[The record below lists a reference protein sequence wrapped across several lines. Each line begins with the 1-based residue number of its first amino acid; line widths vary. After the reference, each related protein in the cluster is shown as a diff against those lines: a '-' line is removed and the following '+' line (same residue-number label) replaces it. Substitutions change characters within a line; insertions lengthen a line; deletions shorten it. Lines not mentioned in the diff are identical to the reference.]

1 VAVSK
6 WADHLPL
13 ERQVKRMRR
22 AGLKVDSQT
31 LWDQVQGL
39 ARHLEPVLERLHD
52 HLLSKDVVLVDET
65 RWPVLGTKG
74 RKTKNWFVWS
84 LTSDDA
90 VLYKIQNGRSNQ
102 QGEAILQNYKGVA
115 VTDGYVVYDS
125 LSKKNGF
132 VLANCW
138 SHARRKF
145 IEAEA
150 SAPDEASEILDK
162 IGAMFG
168 IETEVDV
175 KGADLSRE
183 EALALRARFREQH
196 SKAIVNDI
204 GKLAASIKAFKGSPL
219 AKALQYLEN
228 RWDHLTVFLKDS
240 RVPLTSNGVERSLRG
255 PVLGRKNFLGTK
267 SERGTRTA
275 ALFYSLI
282 ESCKLNGVDPSQ
294 YLRDAA
300 RVAIRGA
307 PIPLPHDTG

>member
-1 VAVSK
+1 MYGGGSERRPRKRDKPDKPKAETKGHGPKPQPDLIVEEHVHVLDAADETCPDCGGHLETFEGQFEESEEIDVVEIQYVLKKHKRQKYRCGCGHIETALGPEKSIDGGRYSLDFGVHVAVSK

-31 LWDQVQGL
+31 LWDQVQVL
-39 ARHLEPVLERLHD
+39 ARHLEPVLERLHG
-52 HLLSKDVVLVDET
+52 HLLSKEVVLVDET

-102 QGEAILQNYKGVA
+102 EGEAILQNYAGVA

-150 SAPDEASEILDK
+150 SAPEEASEILDK
-162 IGAMFG
+162 I
-168 IETEVDV
+168 
-175 KGADLSRE
+175 
-183 EALALRARFREQH
+183 
-196 SKAIVNDI
+196 
-204 GKLAASIKAFKGSPL
+204 
-219 AKALQYLEN
+219 
-228 RWDHLTVFLKDS
+228 
-240 RVPLTSNGVERSLRG
+240 
-255 PVLGRKNFLGTK
+255 
-267 SERGTRTA
+267 
-275 ALFYSLI
+275 
-282 ESCKLNGVDPSQ
+282 
-294 YLRDAA
+294 
-300 RVAIRGA
+300 
-307 PIPLPHDTG
+307 PLPHDTG